1 MDYLYIR
8 AWGKMLGSF
17 PCYIDREVEKA
28 RQSQAPQTA
37 IYQRDNGSW
46 ATFGSVNSG
55 DTRDA
60 VQTLVNQM
68 KRESADSE

>member
-17 PCYIDREVEKA
+17 PSYIEREVEKA
-28 RQSQAPQTA
+28 RKTNAPQTA
-37 IYQRDNGSW
+37 IYQRQNGSW

-55 DTRDA
+55 ATRDA
-60 VQTLVNQM
+60 VAMIVKQM
-68 KRESADSE
+68 QEEAHQ